1 MIYLFIHLFVHV
13 FMIAVFYSLVYFF
26 IYIYLFFFSSFTAVY
41 LVFVFLLHSS
51 QLDFFL
57 FYDREVFILSYMSI
71 YFYFLFLHSPAVYLF
86 FAFLLHFSQLFF
98 HDVGVGYLDVFLAE
112 ILKTASINFVLYGQF
127 ILHAVPGCRVIEIET
142 LTGSQCSN
150 LKGKRRI
157 LSETQKICMHALQ
170 IVFKI

>member
-1 MIYLFIHLFVHV
+1 
-13 FMIAVFYSLVYFF
+13 
-26 IYIYLFFFSSFTAVY
+26 
-41 LVFVFLLHSS
+41 
-51 QLDFFL
+51 
-57 FYDREVFILSYMSI
+57 MSI
-71 YFYFLFLHSPAVYLF
+71 YSYFSFLHS
-86 FAFLLHFSQLFF
+86 LLSICSLHSFCTLINFF

-170 IVFKI
+170 IVSKI